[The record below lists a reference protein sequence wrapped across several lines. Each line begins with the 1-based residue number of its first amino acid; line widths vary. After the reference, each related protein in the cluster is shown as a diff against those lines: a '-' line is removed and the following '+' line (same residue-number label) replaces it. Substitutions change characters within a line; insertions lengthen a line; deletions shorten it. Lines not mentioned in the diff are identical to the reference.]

1 MGRPIPQESPD
12 IDYESAIRRFLAHM
26 HQAAEESDRTSHPPC
41 VEWEQAHEECQTLE
55 SRLRAEGVSD
65 QHLWEELQAW
75 AEDRPLPA
83 LDHYRRSAGME
94 VTTPTTVATVLRR
107 SGVEV

>member
-1 MGRPIPQESPD
+1 MGRPIPQVAQEV
-12 IDYESAIRRFLAHM
+12 DYDSAIRKLLAHM
-26 HQAAEESDRTSHPPC
+26 HQPVEESDRTTHPPC
-41 VEWEQAHEECQTLE
+41 VEWEQAREECQELE
-55 SRLRAEGVSD
+55 SRLRAEGSSD

-83 LDHYRRSAGME
+83 LDHYRKSAGVD
-94 VTTPTTVATVLRR
+94 VTTPTTVASVLRR

>member
-1 MGRPIPQESPD
+1 MGRPIPQVAPE
-12 IDYESAIRRFLAHM
+12 IDYDSAIRKLLARM
-26 HQAAEESDRTSHPPC
+26 HQAVEDSDLTSHPPC
-41 VEWEQAHEECQTLE
+41 VEWEQAHGECQELE
-55 SRLRAEGVSD
+55 SRLRADGSSG
-65 QHLWEELQAW
+65 QHIWEELQAW

-83 LDHYRRSAGME
+83 LDHYRKTAGVE